1 MRTFARTCVA
11 VLAAGA
17 SRRFGSPKLLAP
29 FSDATLL
36 DRALD
41 AALGCAAD
49 CAVVVTGAYH
59 NEMLPR
65 LAKRSAC
72 FGRSGNASV
81 GASPAIVEVEG
92 NVPFVVARNR
102 KWESGQ
108 ASSVRAAV
116 RFARAQGC
124 TALLVMVA
132 DQPRVTAAHLNA
144 LLWEYDQG
152 RAQAYLSANDHGH
165 GNPCLFDQSLFD
177 DLLAL
182 EGDEGARALFRSRR
196 DIVARHVHFD
206 DPYLFEDVDTR
217 DDLARALRGA
227 SAEPS
232 IYGGRAHGD
241 GLRSQ
246 KVVLRG

>member
-65 LAKRSAC
+65 LIKRGAR
-72 FGRSGNASV
+72 FGGAGSSGTDAL
-81 GASPAIVEVEG
+81 AAIAEG
-92 NVPFVVARNR
+92 EGVVPFVVARNR

-227 SAEPS
+227 SVESS

-241 GLRSQ
+241 SLRSQ
-246 KVVLRG
+246 KAVLHG

>member
-1 MRTFARTCVA
+1 MAFSKIGVA

-59 NEMLPR
+59 SEMLPR
-65 LAKRSAC
+65 LIDRGAR
-72 FGRSGNASV
+72 FGRDAGANV
-81 GASPAIVEVEG
+81 GIADVSYESEG
-92 NVPFVVARNR
+92 DAPFAVARNR
-102 KWESGQ
+102 RWESGQ

-132 DQPRVTAAHLNA
+132 DQPRVTASHLNA

-232 IYGGRAHGD
+232 IYGGCAHGD

-246 KVVLRG
+246 KAVLRG

>member
-1 MRTFARTCVA
+1 MAFSKIGVA

-65 LAKRSAC
+65 LIKRGAR
-72 FGRSGNASV
+72 FGGAGNA
-81 GASPAIVEVEG
+81 GAGARTTAVETEG
-92 NVPFVVARNR
+92 GVPFVVARNR
-102 KWESGQ
+102 QWESGQ

-116 RFARAQGC
+116 RFARAQDC

-144 LLWEYDQG
+144 LIWEYDQG

-227 SAEPS
+227 SVESS
-232 IYGGRAHGD
+232 IYGGRTHGD
-241 GLRSQ
+241 SLRSQ
-246 KVVLRG
+246 KAVLHG

>member
-1 MRTFARTCVA
+1 MAFSKIGVA

-17 SRRFGSPKLLAP
+17 SRRCGAPKLLAP
-29 FSDATLL
+29 VAAATLL

-65 LAKRSAC
+65 LVRRGAC
-72 FGRSGNASV
+72 LGGGGDAGA
-81 GASPAIVEVEG
+81 GASPAIVEAEDS
-92 NVPFVVARNR
+92 VPFAVVRNR

-116 RFARAQGC
+116 RFARSQDC

-144 LLWEYDQG
+144 LVWEYDQG
-152 RAQAYLSANDHGH
+152 RAQAYLSANDRAH
-165 GNPCLFDQSLFD
+165 GNPCLFDRSLYD

-196 DIVARHVHFD
+196 EVVARHVYFD
-206 DPYLFEDVDTR
+206 DPRLFEDVDTR
-217 DDLARALRGA
+217 ADLARA
-227 SAEPS
+227 EEM
-232 IYGGRAHGD
+232 
-241 GLRSQ
+241 
-246 KVVLRG
+246 VLCG

>member
-1 MRTFARTCVA
+1 MAFSKIGVA

-29 FSDATLL
+29 FADATLL

-65 LAKRSAC
+65 LVKRGAC
-72 FGRSGNASV
+72 FGGGGNA
-81 GASPAIVEVEG
+81 GASASAAAAETEG
-92 NVPFVVARNR
+92 GVPFVVARNR
-102 KWESGQ
+102 QWESGQ

-116 RFARAQGC
+116 RFARAQDC

-132 DQPRVTAAHLNA
+132 DQPRVTVAHLNA
-144 LLWEYDQG
+144 LIWEYDQG
-152 RAQAYLSANDHGH
+152 RAQAYLSANDRAH
-165 GNPCLFDQSLFD
+165 GNPCLFDRSLYN

-182 EGDEGARALFRSRR
+182 SGDEGARALFRSRR
-196 DIVARHVHFD
+196 EVVARHVYFD
-206 DPYLFEDVDTR
+206 DPRLFEDVDTPA
-217 DDLARALRGA
+217 DLARIEEMMVRG
-227 SAEPS
+227 
-232 IYGGRAHGD
+232 
-241 GLRSQ
+241 
-246 KVVLRG
+246 

>member
-1 MRTFARTCVA
+1 MAFSKIGVA

-65 LAKRSAC
+65 LIKRGAR
-72 FGRSGNASV
+72 FG
-81 GASPAIVEVEG
+81 GAGSSCTDALAATAEG
-92 NVPFVVARNR
+92 VVPFVVARNR

-246 KVVLRG
+246 KAVLHG

>member
-1 MRTFARTCVA
+1 MAFSKIGVA

-29 FSDATLL
+29 FGGAALL

-65 LAKRSAC
+65 LIERGAR
-72 FGRSGNASV
+72 FGNAGSSS
-81 GASPAIVEVEG
+81 ANAPAAAAEAD
-92 NVPFVVARNR
+92 VPFVVARNR
-102 KWESGQ
+102 RWESGQ
-108 ASSVRAAV
+108 ASSVHTAV
-116 RFARAQGC
+116 RFARSQDC

-152 RAQAYLSANDHGH
+152 RAQAYLSANDRAH
-165 GNPCLFDQSLFD
+165 GNPCLLDRSLYD

-182 EGDEGARALFRSRR
+182 SGDEGARALFRSRR
-196 DIVARHVHFD
+196 EVVARHVYFD
-206 DPYLFEDVDTR
+206 DPRLFEDIDTPA
-217 DDLARALRGA
+217 DLARMEEMMLCG
-227 SAEPS
+227 
-232 IYGGRAHGD
+232 
-241 GLRSQ
+241 
-246 KVVLRG
+246 

>member
-1 MRTFARTCVA
+1 MRTFARTCAA

-17 SRRFGSPKLLAP
+17 SRRFGAPKLLAP
-29 FSDATLL
+29 FGETTLL

-41 AALGCAAD
+41 AALGSAAD

-59 NEMLPR
+59 DEMMPHLLERGAR
-65 LAKRSAC
+65 LEGDADV
-72 FGRSGNASV
+72 NV
-81 GASPAIVEVEG
+81 GASGACDGIESDIS
-92 NVPFVVARNR
+92 FAVARNR
-102 KWESGQ
+102 RWESGQ

-116 RFARAQGC
+116 RFARARGC

-152 RAQAYLSANDHGH
+152 RAQAYLSANDNGH

-206 DPYLFEDVDTR
+206 DPYLFDDVDTR
-217 DDLARALRGA
+217 DDLARALA
-227 SAEPS
+227 QAVPEPTV
-232 IYGGRAHGD
+232 RRELRPVAA
-241 GLRSQ
+241 LRS
-246 KVVLRG
+246 